1 MSSEAELNKT
11 NEAEEHAQK
20 PEPEIECV
28 VVEAAS
34 IEEAQKRG
42 AEQWGIEPDDV
53 EAKIVSEDK
62 KLFGLLGSSYKIEIK
77 PFAPVS
83 YIKSCHFVNEILEKM
98 DLDLIPELTEDGIIN
113 LVGEDAGVVIGR
125 YGETLKA
132 LEYITNLVCH
142 DDMSTRRVRF
152 DCGGYRERREQTLT
166 RLAESIAREAVR
178 KGSPVSLEPMS
189 SWERRIVHIALREDP
204 EVETRSIGEEP
215 THRVLVCPKNARSGG
230 AGRGFGPR
238 GGGRRRPRR

>member
-1 MSSEAELNKT
+1 M
-11 NEAEEHAQK
+11 
-20 PEPEIECV
+20 PEIESR
-28 VVEAAS
+28 VVECS
-34 IEEAQKRG
+34 SVDEAKAKG
-42 AEQWGIEPDDV
+42 AEIWGIQPDDIDATV
-53 EAKIVSEDK
+53 ISEDK
-62 KLFGLLGSSYKIEIK
+62 KLFGLLGSTYKVEIA

-83 YIKSCHFVNEILEKM
+83 YIKSCHFVNEMLDKM
-98 DLDLIPELTEDGIIN
+98 DLDLIPELTDDGIIN

-152 DCGGYRERREQTLT
+152 DCGGYRARREQTLK
-166 RLAESIAREAVR
+166 RLAESIAREAKR

-189 SWERRIVHIALREDP
+189 SWERRLIHIALRDDK

-215 THRVLVCPKNARSGG
+215 LRRVLVCPVGG
-230 AGRGFGPR
+230 QRR
-238 GGGRRRPRR
+238 ERGRRPQRRSSRFN

>member
-1 MSSEAELNKT
+1 MSDPEFDKT
-11 NEAEEHAQK
+11 IDDKDSGRK
-20 PEPEIECV
+20 PEPEIESV
-28 VVEAAS
+28 VVEAS
-34 IEEAQKRG
+34 SLEEAQKRG

-53 EAKIVSEDK
+53 EAKVVSEDK

-77 PFAPVS
+77 PFAPVA
-83 YIKSCHFVNEILEKM
+83 YIKSCHFVNEVLDKM
-98 DLDLIPELTEDGIIN
+98 DLDLIPELAEDGIIN

-166 RLAESIAREAVR
+166 RLAESIAREATR

-189 SWERRIVHIALREDP
+189 SWERRIVHIALRDDP
-204 EVETRSIGEEP
+204 DVETRSIGEEP
-215 THRVLVCPKNARSGG
+215 TRRVLVCPKNARSGG

>member
-1 MSSEAELNKT
+1 MRNTSDTELM
-11 NEAEEHAQK
+11 
-20 PEPEIECV
+20 PMPEIESR
-28 VVEAAS
+28 VVECS
-34 IEEAQKRG
+34 SVDEAKAKG
-42 AEQWGIEPDDV
+42 AEIWGIQPDDIDATV
-53 EAKIVSEDK
+53 ISEDK
-62 KLFGLLGSSYKIEIK
+62 KLFGLLGSTYKVEIA

-83 YIKSCHFVNEILEKM
+83 YIKSCHFVNEMLDKM
-98 DLDLIPELTEDGIIN
+98 DLDLIPELTDDGIIN

-152 DCGGYRERREQTLT
+152 DCGGYRARREQTLR
-166 RLAESIAREAVR
+166 RLAESIAREAKR

-189 SWERRIVHIALREDP
+189 SWERRLIHIALRDDK

-215 THRVLVCPKNARSGG
+215 LRRVLVCPVGG
-230 AGRGFGPR
+230 QRR
-238 GGGRRRPRR
+238 ERGRRSQRRSSSKFN